1 MLDRRGGEEMDEEI
15 NEKIKKTLTEQIELL
30 SKKSA
35 DEVDSHKVYE
45 LSKAMCQV
53 AELLLDYL
61 DI

>member
-1 MLDRRGGEEMDEEI
+1 MDEKI
-15 NEKIKKTLTEQIELL
+15 NEKTKEILAEQIELL

>member
-1 MLDRRGGEEMDEEI
+1 MDEKI
-15 NEKIKKTLTEQIELL
+15 NKKTKEILAEQIELL

-35 DEVDSHKVYE
+35 SEVDNHGVCE

>member
-1 MLDRRGGEEMDEEI
+1 MDEEI
-15 NEKIKKTLTEQIELL
+15 NGKIKKTLTDQIELL

-35 DEVDSHKVYE
+35 SEVNNHEVYE